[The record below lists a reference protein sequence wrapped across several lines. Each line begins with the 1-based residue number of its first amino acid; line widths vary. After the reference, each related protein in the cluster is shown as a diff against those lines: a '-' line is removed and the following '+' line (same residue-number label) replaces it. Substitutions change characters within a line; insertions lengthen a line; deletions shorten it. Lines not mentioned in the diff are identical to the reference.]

1 MTSPSL
7 SCLDWPLIP
16 FKKCS
21 YIGSLIKA
29 IREILNIPGAYPA
42 VSSDFRSNRS
52 VPPRQQ
58 QAAFASAG
66 GLKSVNKARGG
77 VVIYIAGR
85 VIGIMEKKMETT
97 IILGL

>member
-1 MTSPSL
+1 M
-7 SCLDWPLIP
+7 
-16 FKKCS
+16 
-21 YIGSLIKA
+21 GSLIKA
-29 IREILNIPGAYPA
+29 IRGKNLDIPGAYPA

-66 GLKSVNKARGG
+66 GLKSPNKARGG

-85 VIGIMEKKMETT
+85 VIGIMEKKMKTT
-97 IILGL
+97 RILGLDRGYIRYINMGVSQN